1 VPGLGSRPSGAWH
14 EGKVSGAK
22 ALERHLMTEENMKK
36 ACLPLVALCPLALQ
50 PVTPGWSG
58 GTAAAGDKEQSQA
71 KTDPLPLPPLPYFDA
86 VRWLKSEDVLKSLK
100 IDELLLQKPKFGQFV
115 VKPVSPDQDK
125 FAYRPD

>member
-1 VPGLGSRPSGAWH
+1 
-14 EGKVSGAK
+14 
-22 ALERHLMTEENMKK
+22 MKK

-100 IDELLLQKPKFGQFV
+100 IDTLLLRKHDPFGQFV
-115 VKPVSPDQDK
+115 VKPANSDHNGLAD
-125 FAYRPD
+125 RPG